1 MNKEI
6 YEKKHIF
13 LSLINAVAHIIANV
27 CVVLIVSGL
36 LFGFINFQPWERWIS
51 ICLGLFLLTSIVIDT
66 VIRGRR
72 YIDLSIRKRP
82 AIIINDE
89 HLQIYYPFGKSTII
103 PWSEID
109 DFKVLGAKGW
119 TSCYPIYKDQAR
131 NKKRYIFN
139 NVYRDSIRTDYLAIP
154 EEEFLSELKK
164 HLKTK

>member
-13 LSLINAVAHIIANV
+13 LSLIGAVAHIIANV

-36 LFGFINFQPWERWIS
+36 LFGFINFQPWEKWVS

-66 VIRGRR
+66 FIRGKR
-72 YIDLSIRKRP
+72 YIDLSIRKLP
-82 AIIINDE
+82 AITINDE
-89 HLQIYYPFGKSTII
+89 NLQIYYPYGKSVII

-109 DFKVLGAKGW
+109 DFKIVGAKGW

-139 NVYRDSIRTDYLAIP
+139 NVFRDSIRTDYLEIP
-154 EEEFLSELKK
+154 EDELIAELKK
-164 HLKTK
+164 YLKN